1 MSNEFRDYSS
11 DDITVQYSVKRC
23 IHAAECVRRLPQV
36 FDTNKRPWIQ
46 PANASA
52 DDIADMIPNCPS
64 GALRYQRKDGGSVEA
79 VPQHNT
85 LRLAENGPLYL
96 RGSLEIQ
103 DSSGNV
109 LSTDTRVALCR
120 CGASSNK
127 PYCDNSHKDIGFT
140 AAPVTSVNATFPE
153 SAAQPAGQVVVTPA
167 QNGPLLLQG
176 NVELLDA
183 KGGVVFQGDK
193 AALCRCGGSQNKPFC
208 DGTHNTIGFLAD

>member
-36 FDTNKRPWIQ
+36 FDTTKRPWIQ

-52 DDIADMIPNCPS
+52 AEIANMIPDCPS
-64 GALRYQRKDGGSVEA
+64 GALRYQRRVGGSVEA
-79 VPQHNT
+79 VPEHNT
-85 LRLAENGPLYL
+85 VRLVENGPLYQ
-96 RGSLEIQ
+96 RGDLEIR
-103 DSSGNV
+103 DSAGKV

-120 CGASSNK
+120 CGASKNK

-140 AAPVTSVNATFPE
+140 AGSVTTVNATFADSE
-153 SAAQPAGQVVVTPA
+153 AQPAGQVVITSTP
-167 QNGPLLLQG
+167 NGPLLLEG
-176 NVELLDA
+176 NVELLDSA
-183 KGGVVFQGDK
+183 GEVVFRGDK

-208 DGTHNTIGFLAD
+208 DGTHNTNGFLAD